1 MDKTEIL
8 VLGLAGLAV
17 YMIWRSQA
25 TRVTGPLDTGRPNS
39 RNTVATLV
47 PPIDNWI
54 WTGRSYGGSSDTGGA
69 FGLGGF

>member
-1 MDKTEIL
+1 MI

-17 YMIWRSQA
+17 YMIWKSQA
-25 TRVTGPLDTGRPNS
+25 ARVNGPIDTGRPNN

-47 PPIDNWI
+47 PSIDNWK
-54 WTGRSYGGSSDTGGA
+54 WTGMSYGGSSDTGGA

>member
-1 MDKTEIL
+1 MDQKEII

-17 YMIWRSQA
+17 YMIWRSQVP
-25 TRVTGPLDTGRPNS
+25 RVNGPVDTGKPNKW
-39 RNTVATLV
+39 NTVATMV
-47 PPIDNWI
+47 PPIDNWA